1 MSDPQV
7 RIGAM
12 DEQGVDRSILSL
24 AAVNVWPWNPRE
36 ARELSRLANEEL
48 AFVKDRYPN
57 RFEILGTVPLEDPME
72 APKELRYLM
81 LTLGFPGV
89 MIGANIH
96 GKLLDEPAFAEF
108 WEMADELGAV
118 IFLHPAEFY
127 GLPAL
132 GDFDMMRLL
141 GFLFDTSLA
150 VARMAL
156 SGHLERYQRVRIIVP
171 HLGGVLPFVLDRLDR
186 GYAIFEEARRGAP
199 YAPSYYLKN
208 LYYDTA
214 SFHRPALQTTLEMV
228 GANRLLLGS
237 DTPNPI
243 GGMEEAVRM
252 IRELGLSPEEESA
265 VLEDNARKLFS
276 SRDSRMH

>member
-12 DEQGVDRSILSL
+12 DEHGIDYSVLSL

-48 AFVKDRYPN
+48 ALVKDRHPG
-57 RFEILGTVPLEDPME
+57 RFEILGTVPMEDPTE

-81 LTLGFPGV
+81 LNLGFPGV

-96 GKLLDEPAFAEF
+96 GKLLDDPAFTEF

-127 GLPAL
+127 DIPAL
-132 GDFDMMRLL
+132 SEFDLMRLL
-141 GFLFDTSLA
+141 GFLLDTSLA

-156 SGHLERYQRVRIIVP
+156 SGHLERYQHVRIIVP
-171 HLGGVLPFVLDRLDR
+171 HLGGVLPFVIDRLDR
-186 GYAIFEEARRGAP
+186 GYSIFGEARRGAP
-199 YAPSYYLKN
+199 YPPSYYLKN
-208 LYYDTA
+208 LYYDTV
-214 SFHRPALQTTLEMV
+214 SFHRPALLTTLDMV
-228 GANRLLLGS
+228 GTSRLLLGS

-243 GGMEEAVRM
+243 GGIEEAVHM
-252 IRELGLSPEEESA
+252 IRELGLTPEEESA
-265 VLEDNARKLFS
+265 VLEDNARELFS
-276 SRDSRMH
+276 SHSSRVN